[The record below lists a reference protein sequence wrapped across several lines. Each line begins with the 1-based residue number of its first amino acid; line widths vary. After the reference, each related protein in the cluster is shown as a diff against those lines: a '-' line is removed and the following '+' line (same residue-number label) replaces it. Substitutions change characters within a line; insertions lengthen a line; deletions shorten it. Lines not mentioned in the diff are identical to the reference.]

1 MDPRTIRTIRLEDF
15 VLEIGLS
22 WAVLDSRAQ
31 PAFESIPTLPPRHF
45 SAMASE
51 LMASHG
57 FVLQW
62 ITDVEFFPHQASDFT
77 VTPPVPPVITIA
89 QSPDW

>member
-1 MDPRTIRTIRLEDF
+1 MDPQDF
-15 VLEIGLS
+15 VLEIGL
-22 WAVLDSRAQ
+22 
-31 PAFESIPTLPPRHF
+31 AFESIPTLPPRHF

-57 FVLQW
+57 SVLHR
-62 ITDVEFFPHQASDFT
+62 ITDVEIFPHQASNFT

-89 QSPDW
+89 QSPVRTGKLITAYHSLLELHHYC